1 MKIKRGDLL
10 AKMNIKVNITKT
22 DGFEKM
28 VSLLKEVLSDARI
41 DEGIRSGYIIRL
53 GKLLDMIE
61 EDNRTSIDNEIN

>member
-1 MKIKRGDLL
+1 MKIKKGDLL